1 MTLSDGQRFL
11 MAANDAA
18 RGHDYFPWRVVGR
31 RLDWPEARSRAVL
44 ASLGARKLVIAL
56 LGEETRLLPAGRA
69 LAEQLLA
76 RHPGGAGGAPGNG

>member
-1 MTLSDGQRFL
+1 MSLSDGKRFL
-11 MAANDAA
+11 IAANDVA
-18 RGHDYFPWRVVGR
+18 RGHDYFPWRAVGR

-56 LGEETRLLPAGRA
+56 HGEEARLLPAGRS

-76 RHPGGAGGAPGNG
+76 RHPGAA